1 MDLSTSS
8 LKYRLNDAFEGL
20 VFILFITSYDAVHQ
34 TAVKI
39 FFTGLCEWGL
49 TILYRA
55 YKKWWIYLRLLY
67 KQAASGLGCADIFFQ
82 ISQNSSSS
90 FTDCFL
96 LNIITQLFLKL
107 IVRSPF
113 LRGYERHCEHWG
125 ALCSVCNH
133 STLCIYQQYVPLVG
147 KSVAIEYNSSKCI
160 VCNSLL
166 LQVIISLYSNL
177 TPSPDQLLDNNSN
190 PLLVWTISSRYAM
203 AMGR

>member
-1 MDLSTSS
+1 MKGKIDVFPLQVWTTGWRALCSFSS
-8 LKYRLNDAFEGL
+8 LWATMLLIKLLLKFFSL
-20 VFILFITSYDAVHQ
+20 VCASEVSPFCIASTKNVQACSQWFGVCRH
-34 TAVKI
+34 
-39 FFTGLCEWGL
+39 FFPDFT
-49 TILYRA
+49 
-55 YKKWWIYLRLLY
+55 
-67 KQAASGLGCADIFFQ
+67 DMP
-82 ISQNSSSS
+82 SS

-133 STLCIYQQYVPLVG
+133 STLCIYQRYVPLVG

-160 VCNSLL
+160 VCDSLL
-166 LQVIISLYSNL
+166 LLVIISLYSNL